1 MATSG
6 FDSRV
11 DVRTDTQPAPPPVWR
26 RLFHLTAGSTIPVAG
41 IFAPELAMVWA
52 MAALTA
58 GGLGLDL
65 ARFRVERLNRVFLHW
80 LAPLLKA
87 DEGSRITGA
96 SYMAMAA
103 LVVFLVFDRPV
114 AVAALLFLSLGD
126 PAAALVGRRM
136 PGPRILG
143 KSPVGTAAFIAVSW
157 AVVGVMVGGGV
168 VDYHWGLLAGA
179 VAAGLAELAP
189 LPVDDNLTVPI
200 AASTA
205 MYFFGV

>member
-1 MATSG
+1 MSASG
-6 FDSRV
+6 FDIRI
-11 DVRTDTQPAPPPVWR
+11 DTHPEPPPVWR
-26 RLFHLTAGSTIPVAG
+26 RLFHLTAGSTIPIVG
-41 IFAPELAMVWA
+41 IFAPDLFMVVA
-52 MAALTA
+52 TAALTA

-65 ARFRVERLNRVFLHW
+65 ARFRVQRLNRVFLRW

-96 SYMAMAA
+96 SYMAMSAM
-103 LVVFLVFDRPV
+103 VVFLLFDRPV

-126 PAAALVGRRM
+126 PAAALAGRRM
-136 PGPRILG
+136 RGPRIFG

-157 AVVGVMVGGGV
+157 TVVGVLVAAGV
-168 VDYHWGLLAGA
+168 VDYHWGLMAGA

-200 AASTA
+200 AAGA
-205 MYFFGV
+205 VMFFFGV